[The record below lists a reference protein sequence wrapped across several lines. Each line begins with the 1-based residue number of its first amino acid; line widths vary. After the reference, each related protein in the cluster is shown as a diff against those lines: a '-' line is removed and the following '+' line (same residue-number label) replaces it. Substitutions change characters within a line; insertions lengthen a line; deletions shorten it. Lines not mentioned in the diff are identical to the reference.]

1 MTVQPSERYTT
12 RAKNASAADKNRAT
26 SFSNKK
32 AVLPLTI
39 LTDKLRVAQG
49 LGRNEALCTTDKG
62 QNADGWTTIH
72 EAPRKIEE
80 GLRKHLVLSHGS
92 ALHPCVARVEQSY
105 IARDSFLGWLAK
117 ILGRIHA
124 EVKFRGWSDV
134 VSRVQRQ
141 RRALLGKLV
150 VFQREPRRKRAA
162 HAKFSRT
169 HEDGQVLVVLEVRVP
184 HRTTGERACG
194 AVSRSRARPER
205 STPEVQGWQKPKR
218 RTLAGGANLACGGP
232 GGRGP
237 GGCDGSWMG
246 LVWLLS
252 WSAMGLAW
260 TNLKRDTS
268 LTCHSRARTCAILLD
283 LFGR

>member
-162 HAKFSRT
+162 
-169 HEDGQVLVVLEVRVP
+169 
-184 HRTTGERACG
+184 
-194 AVSRSRARPER
+194 
-205 STPEVQGWQKPKR
+205 R
-218 RTLAGGANLACGGP
+218 RK
-232 GGRGP
+232 
-237 GGCDGSWMG
+237 
-246 LVWLLS
+246 VF
-252 WSAMGLAW
+252 
-260 TNLKRDTS
+260 
-268 LTCHSRARTCAILLD
+268 RARTKTGKFWLCWRCGFHTARRVKGLA
-283 LFGR
+283 GRCRGVVQGRGGVLQKFKDGRNPKDGRWLAEPTWHAVGRADVVQVAATEAGWDWCGC